1 MAKSKKE
8 KRFEEGRKFDRG
20 THPGAYVTNRDPDKN
35 RLEFFRLV
43 DRMDFIDLDSRKE
56 IEKAEE
62 KELQRSNSASPP
74 AEDPP
79 VPNRA
84 HTEM

>member
-1 MAKSKKE
+1 MSKNSKDSN
-8 KRFEEGRKFDRG
+8 KKDNRTFENG
-20 THPGAYVTNRDPDKN
+20 THPGAYVTNCDLDKN
-35 RLEFFRLV
+35 RLEFFDLV
-43 DRMDFIDLDSRKE
+43 DRMDFISPEAKKE
-56 IEKAEE
+56 IEISE
-62 KELQRSNSASPP
+62 KKNTQRSNSASSP